1 MERMEDELICAGCGR
16 ERERELFGLEL
27 RERGRELPGI
37 KLRERY
43 THTHTEVGGGGV
55 RQPVGGGLE
64 GFPGEDKFLIFI
76 F

>member
-1 MERMEDELICAGCGR
+1 VLVVG

-43 THTHTEVGGGGV
+43 THTHRGWGGGEATSGWRPGGV
-55 RQPVGGGLE
+55 PRRG
-64 GFPGEDKFLIFI
+64 
-76 F
+76 

>member
-1 MERMEDELICAGCGR
+1 VLVVG

-43 THTHTEVGGGGV
+43 THTHTEVGGGGEATSGW
-55 RQPVGGGLE
+55 RPGGVPRRG
-64 GFPGEDKFLIFI
+64 
-76 F
+76 